1 MQASK
6 KVRWGWLPQ
15 LALALVLV
23 LGLVAAP
30 EARAAGQ
37 EWVVDA
43 GHTNVGF
50 SVKHMFSNTTGRFDQ
65 FSGTVTMDPK
75 DGTLSAVRAEVN
87 TASVNTNHEKRDG
100 HLRSPDFF
108 NVEKFPTM
116 TFVAKKFHRDGD
128 VQHVT
133 GDFTLL
139 GVTKPVTFTVHY
151 LGAGTDPW
159 GGTRAGLTATATIDR
174 QDFGMK
180 WNKLLDNGGVVV
192 GDDVHITLEVEV
204 MAKK

>member
-1 MQASK
+1 MTK
-6 KVRWGWLPQ
+6 GKLKWGWLPVVAL
-15 LALALVLV
+15 LAGMLT
-23 LGLVAAP
+23 AP

-37 EWVVDA
+37 EWTIDV
-43 GHTNVGF
+43 GHTNIGF

-65 FSGTVTMDPK
+65 FSGTLTLDPK
-75 DGTLSAVRAEVN
+75 TGTLSAVRGEIN

-108 NVEKFPTM
+108 NVEKHPTM
-116 TFVAKKFHRDGD
+116 TFVAKKFHTDGD

-139 GVTKPVTFTVHY
+139 GVTKPVTFTVRY

-159 GGTRAGLTATATIDR
+159 GGTRAGLTATTTIDR
-174 QDFGMK
+174 RDFGMK
-180 WNKLLDNGGVVV
+180 WSKLLDNGGLVV
-192 GDDVHITLEVEV
+192 GNDVTISLEIEAMV
-204 MAKK
+204 KK